1 MAESGKIITLK
12 EKEVTYNL
20 IIKLKNIFSYLLSI
34 SFIKNYCMH
43 PLLFFLLLYY
53 YNIFIILITTHS
65 YY

>member
-43 PLLFFLLLYY
+43 PLLFLLDTLLL
-53 YNIFIILITTHS
+53 
-65 YY
+65 